1 MSARAVGLLDK
12 ILLLR
17 KDVLQVVFIL
27 FDLLSVVLSLVTLD

>member
-1 MSARAVGLLDK
+1 MGLLDK